1 MKGVKQ
7 PDARVFGDGNHR
19 CIFKQGFQ
27 RRSREPITA
36 FLASSQCARI
46 AAQKGQQLADG
57 RCDVDFLG
65 LRHLFPLWC
74 RMINNI
80 VFLGTKRQRARLVP
94 RKESNRM
101 VGQQDMMRNMAEN
114 DPKAN
119 LREQIN
125 ENLKRVYEDVV
136 NQEVPDRF
144 KELLDKLR
152 AIEKAAHEKAGGGK
166 T

>member
-1 MKGVKQ
+1 
-7 PDARVFGDGNHR
+7 
-19 CIFKQGFQ
+19 
-27 RRSREPITA
+27 
-36 FLASSQCARI
+36 
-46 AAQKGQQLADG
+46 
-57 RCDVDFLG
+57 
-65 LRHLFPLWC
+65 
-74 RMINNI
+74 MINNI

-125 ENLKRVYEDVV
+125 ENLKRVYEDIV